1 MSNTSI
7 TNIDITDT
15 FQTWINKTNEV
26 IDILNEDVMLAGPL
40 GYTIEGNTTLVG
52 DFTATNINAN
62 TASIESITTT
72 EITRTGNIA
81 LPVQFLSP
89 VSINSAVENILTL
102 QTSVGNRPII
112 RVINGSNVQWAIG
125 PSEVTAGSPI
135 TIRIDGSATPQ
146 FTLTQAGNLLVS
158 GNISPTGYFDGNLTG
173 NVTGD
178 IFASNGT
185 TKVLDNGNGTSVSAT
200 FTGNVT
206 GAVTGNVTGAV
217 TGNVTGNV
225 TGAVTGTVSDIS
237 NHTTDAL
244 GEGSNN
250 LYFTQAKARGS
261 ISALVGGGLSYNAT
275 TGVMSIPDS
284 YIRGLI
290 TGSTGVTYNS
300 TTGAI
305 SIGQAVATT
314 SNVQFANIIA
324 TGTITATG
332 AISSNGDITA
342 FASSS
347 DIRKKENIIR
357 IDDALNK
364 VVSIGGYTYNFLGD
378 NRRITGVIAQ
388 ELETVLPEAVYEID
402 DDEFGGKSK
411 AVRYGNVIG
420 LLIEAIKELKAEV
433 DELRSEQKDK

>member
-1 MSNTSI
+1 MAKPEIELVT
-7 TNIDITDT
+7 TEGT
-15 FQTWINKTNEV
+15 FQSWLDRTNEV
-26 IDILNEDVMLAGPL
+26 VTILQNEVITASLLGDTTGSSGTPMIATLIGSFTASNIIASDTLRTNSLQPKVGSSAINLAGQL
-40 GYTIEGNTTLVG
+40 
-52 DFTATNINAN
+52 
-62 TASIESITTT
+62 SIT
-72 EITRTGNIA
+72 
-81 LPVQFLSP
+81 
-89 VSINSAVENILTL
+89 SAVQNAVTF
-102 QTSVGNRPII
+102 TSNSGARTTYASPSLSWVVGFQN
-112 RVINGSNVQWAIG
+112 
-125 PSEVTAGSPI
+125 EVTNNFIIDSGAGSPEL
-135 TIRIDGSATPQ
+135 S
-146 FTLTQAGNLLVS
+146 LTTGGNLSVS
-158 GNISPTGYFDGNLTG
+158 GNISATGNFNGNLTG
-173 NVTGD
+173 DVTGD

-185 TKVLDNGNGTSVSAT
+185 TIVLNNGNGTSVPAT

-206 GAVTGNVTGAV
+206 GAVTG
-217 TGNVTGNV
+217 
-225 TGAVTGTVSDIS
+225 TVSSIS
-237 NHTTDAL
+237 NHTTNAL
-244 GEGSNN
+244 AEGTNN
-250 LYFTQAKARGS
+250 LYFTQARARGS

-305 SIGQAVATT
+305 SIGQPVATT

-347 DIRKKENIIR
+347 DIRKKENITR

-433 DELRSEQKDK
+433 DELRSNPADHK